1 MWDDKGLPYFQGGKA
16 GRTGCQARFGIKD
29 IFGFIG
35 IDVTSTLL
43 ATVQCSSLIIL
54 SALL

>member
-1 MWDDKGLPYFQGGKA
+1 MWDDKGMPYFQGGKA

-43 ATVQCSSLIIL
+43 EQF
-54 SALL
+54 SAVH